1 MGGIDQNRKNQIQ
14 IYFKAFQVIKIKTY
28 GHAVLVATIGVWT
41 LMLFENL
48 AGWFIGSLIIGFAL
62 RLARQSGFEDSEN

>member
-1 MGGIDQNRKNQIQ
+1 M
-14 IYFKAFQVIKIKTY
+14 IKIKTY